1 MVFCFYLFFV
11 FFGGGGG
18 IETTSYCQKVIYFTA
33 FPNYFNFITNILI
46 HFIGAAPNHKP
57 CIWYDKNRNVT
68 DVKLYDEAS
77 EVCCEMSGTHKKI
90 NHQGHEIDCCGG
102 KLCSSISFWFF
113 TVHLFFSV
121 KFTNIN
127 NQCNIQYHSVTYRI
141 VIFNKNTYCNI
152 NQLFIFYKFISQF
165 PSKR

>member
-1 MVFCFYLFFV
+1 MFVSQIGVVVLIFLWYFV
-11 FFGGGGG
+11 FAVWGFFFWGGGGG
-18 IETTSYCQKVIYFTA
+18 IETTGIHFIAKQLFFYSIS
-33 FPNYFNFITNILI
+33 NYFNFITNILI

-102 KLCSSISFWFF
+102 KLCSSISF
-113 TVHLFFSV
+113 
-121 KFTNIN
+121 
-127 NQCNIQYHSVTYRI
+127 
-141 VIFNKNTYCNI
+141 
-152 NQLFIFYKFISQF
+152 
-165 PSKR
+165 